1 MKKSSKLCN
10 RQTARQ
16 KDRQPD
22 RKTNTNRQT
31 KRTTDGEIKAHRQ
44 AERKT
49 NTDRQTGK
57 CDTDRRR
64 DTKGTYEVFKE
75 NQKDKKQ

>member
-1 MKKSSKLCN
+1 MKKSVRLSN
-10 RQTARQ
+10 RQ
-16 KDRQPD
+16 
-22 RKTNTNRQT
+22 TNTNRQT
-31 KRTTDGEIKAHRQ
+31 KRTTDTEIKAYRQ

-75 NQKDKKQ
+75 NQKDKKK